1 MRLALLVVTVIAL
14 GAPALAQ
21 EPVVSPNAAEKSP
34 AGDAAADTLPVSLDR
49 IREGLNKAPDAGL
62 RNLDVKADF
71 SIQIEEQR
79 HIDEIM
85 SKLDFKSGPAPAGGL
100 YAYEQQRQL
109 FKPSSRPLQQP
120 YAAYSGGEFFTIA
133 IENLLRVYL
142 GDKLKSG
149 LAARSRARDEAGAR
163 EEVDQAVADYCASRP
178 DRYQIQLCADP
189 PAR

>member
-1 MRLALLVVTVIAL
+1 MRLAILMVAAMAL
-14 GAPALAQ
+14 AAPAAAQ
-21 EPVVSPNAAEKSP
+21 ERAASSTVDGTSSN
-34 AGDAAADTLPVSLDR
+34 GDADPTLPVSLER
-49 IREGLNKAPDAGL
+49 IREGLNKPPDAGL

-142 GDKLKSG
+142 GDKLKDG
-149 LAARSRARDEAGAR
+149 WNARARTRDESQAR
-163 EEVDQAVADYCASRP
+163 EEVDQAIADYCAGRP
-178 DRYQIQLCADP
+178 DRYQIQLCIDP

>member
-1 MRLALLVVTVIAL
+1 MRLVLLVVAAIAL
-14 GAPALAQ
+14 GTPALAQ
-21 EPVVSPNAAEKSP
+21 LPPVPTPV
-34 AGDAAADTLPVSLDR
+34 AGASSAPDTAGDTLPVSLDR
-49 IREGLNKAPDAGL
+49 IREGLSQPAESKL
-62 RNLDVKADF
+62 KNLDVKADF
-71 SIQIEEQR
+71 TVQIEQQR

-133 IENLLRVYL
+133 LENLLRVYL
-142 GDKLKSG
+142 GGKLKDG

-163 EEVDQAVADYCASRP
+163 EEVDQAIAEYCAGRP
-178 DRYQIQLCADP
+178 DRDSIQLCIDP
-189 PAR
+189 PR

>member
-49 IREGLNKAPDAGL
+49 IREGLNRPPDAGL

-71 SIQIEEQR
+71 SIQIEQQR

-85 SKLDFKSGPAPAGGL
+85 SKLDFKSAFSTPGQDVVSAGI
-100 YAYEQQRQL
+100 
-109 FKPSSRPLQQP
+109 SSDSSTYTMWGTSMATPHV
-120 YAAYSGGEFFTIA
+120 A
-133 IENLLRVYL
+133 
-142 GDKLKSG
+142 G
-149 LAARSRARDEAGAR
+149 LAALLLQQNPAWRPADIAASMKTSASKTSNATNMSVSGHVAKVREMFKVIGQPSTAR
-163 EEVDQAVADYCASRP
+163 P
-178 DRYQIQLCADP
+178 
-189 PAR
+189 

>member
-1 MRLALLVVTVIAL
+1 MRLVLLIVTTMALAST
-14 GAPALAQ
+14 GLAQ
-21 EPVVSPNAAEKSP
+21 EPVASPP
-34 AGDAAADTLPVSLDR
+34 VAGQPSAADSAGATLPVSLDR
-49 IREGLNKAPDAGL
+49 IREGLKQASDSRL
-62 RNLDVKADF
+62 KNLDVKPDF
-71 SIQIEEQR
+71 TIQIEEQR

-142 GDKLKSG
+142 GDKLKNG
-149 LAARSRARDEAGAR
+149 LATRARARDEAGAR
-163 EEVDQAVADYCASRP
+163 EEVDQAIAEYCASRP
-178 DRYQIQLCADP
+178 DRADIQLCLDP
-189 PAR
+189 PVR